1 MTALV
6 ILLVL
11 AAGVL
16 VATARTL
23 QHDRPAH
30 LPGSHPE
37 WGTSRL
43 PSHPFS
49 AEI

>member
-1 MTALV
+1 MTALL

-11 AAGVL
+11 AAAGL
-16 VATARTL
+16 VGTARTL
-23 QHDRPAH
+23 QHDRPAKT
-30 LPGSHPE
+30 PGSHPD